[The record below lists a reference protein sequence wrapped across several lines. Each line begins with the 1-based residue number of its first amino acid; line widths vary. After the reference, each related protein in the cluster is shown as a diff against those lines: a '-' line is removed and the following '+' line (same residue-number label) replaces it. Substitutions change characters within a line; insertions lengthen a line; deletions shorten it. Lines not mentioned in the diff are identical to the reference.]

1 MSTQQAQAQA
11 NQAKRTDTV
20 IVPQP
25 MGIGSAFS
33 AAIGAVVTLCHAA
46 DNVAHIGNELAL
58 AGRLK
63 AQNMRE
69 SVYIQD
75 SMQIAALRHAQQQQ
89 LAALQ
94 ERGISVDP
102 DLIDV

>member
-33 AAIGAVVTLCHAA
+33 AAIGALVTVCHAI
-46 DNVAHIGNELAL
+46 DNTAHIANELSL
-58 AGRLK
+58 AGRFK

-69 SVYIQD
+69 SVQIQD
-75 SMQIAALRHAQQQQ
+75 SMQIAALRHAQAQQ
-89 LAALQ
+89 LATLQ
-94 ERGISVDP
+94 SRGITVDP
-102 DLIDV
+102 DLLDV

>member
-11 NQAKRTDTV
+11 KRNDTI

-33 AAIGAVVTLCHAA
+33 AAIGAFVTVCHAA
-46 DNVAHIGNELAL
+46 DNVAHIANDLAL
-58 AGRLK
+58 AGRIK
-63 AQNMRE
+63 AENMRE
-69 SVYIQD
+69 SVKIQD
-75 SMQIAALRHAQQQQ
+75 SMQIAQLRHAQAQQ

-94 ERGISVDP
+94 ARGIQVDP
-102 DLIDV
+102 DLIDI